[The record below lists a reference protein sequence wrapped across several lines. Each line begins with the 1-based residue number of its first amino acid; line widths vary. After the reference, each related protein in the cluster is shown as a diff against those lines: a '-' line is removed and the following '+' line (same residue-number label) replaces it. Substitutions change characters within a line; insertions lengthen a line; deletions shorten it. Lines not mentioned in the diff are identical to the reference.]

1 MLFRSPPPPPHRS
14 SRLSSIAPD
23 HADDFEVRI
32 LCAATTALY
41 SLASPLSAFIQVLC
55 AYAERIQSDTVLL
68 SPAQHAHLMQ
78 CVAAH
83 AQQQQDVQDARDKQQ
98 WDNANSGRRISQI
111 ANALASS
118 MSAAAAAAEA
128 AAQSAASHSMSLA
141 QEASSVLQGD
151 RGGADA
157 AAAGSFA
164 VAGGSGDH
172 TVDGSN
178 FGAGASSGM
187 VGAEG
192 GGSTAA
198 ATVAVPLATVLS
210 VSVPECMRTRSQD
223 PRSFYSMCERIVAA
237 ESCSFAA
244 MILLEVKPKLERLTA
259 AWDEGVSAPSV
270 CDVYI
275 TRYQAVV
282 RQLQT
287 LVYRSMC
294 PQLIQSDAVLAK
306 MCDTSRCRWDA
317 KQLRQTPH
325 EWVFDLVES
334 CREAWSYLRLQ
345 SNLGAGA
352 GITVTE
358 AVQEQIWAELCQA
371 AFDAALEGFSRAKR
385 CSPEGRA
392 VMLMDVAELEKG
404 LQDIHPVP
412 LRPVGGG
419 SSSAAVAGADTSPTP
434 RGQMVG
440 AKEYVDNFVHATHMP
455 EDDLI
460 LWVNQNWRSY
470 AYRHIVGLL
479 NMTLAGSAG
488 QGLLPM
494 SGSVAKRLKDAV
506 AHVDGLYDQIL
517 APGGAGAGGGGAAG
531 AASVDMQP
539 SAMTSAPSLAPLAS
553 PDAPP
558 VPEKSKEKEK
568 LSRRIAKSLGISK
581 SP

>member
-1 MLFRSPPPPPHRS
+1 
-14 SRLSSIAPD
+14 
-23 HADDFEVRI
+23 
-32 LCAATTALY
+32 
-41 SLASPLSAFIQVLC
+41 
-55 AYAERIQSDTVLL
+55 
-68 SPAQHAHLMQ
+68 
-78 CVAAH
+78 
-83 AQQQQDVQDARDKQQ
+83 
-98 WDNANSGRRISQI
+98 
-111 ANALASS
+111 

-128 AAQSAASHSMSLA
+128 AAQSAASHSLSLA

-151 RGGADA
+151 RGGVDAAGGSVAVTSGNYVAAGSSGDHPADGSGGGGGGGG
-157 AAAGSFA
+157 AAAGML
-164 VAGGSGDH
+164 GG
-172 TVDGSN
+172 
-178 FGAGASSGM
+178 
-187 VGAEG
+187 EG
-192 GGSTAA
+192 GGGSSSSTAT

-223 PRSFYSMCERIVAA
+223 QRSFYSMCERIVAA

-244 MILLEVKPKLERLTA
+244 MILLEIKPKLERLTA
-259 AWDEGVSAPSV
+259 VWDEGISAPSACV
-270 CDVYI
+270 VYI
-275 TRYQAVV
+275 SRYQAVV

-306 MCDTSRCRWDA
+306 MCDSSRCRWDA

-334 CREAWSYLRLQ
+334 CRETWSYLRLQ

-371 AFDAALEGFSRAKR
+371 AFDTALEGFSRAKR

-412 LRPVGGG
+412 LRKVGGG
-419 SSSAAVAGADTSPTP
+419 DVVAAGTEASPVP

-460 LWVNQNWRSY
+460 VWVNHNWRSY

-488 QGLLPM
+488 LTALTM
-494 SGSVAKRLKDAV
+494 SGVAAKRLKDAI
-506 AHVDGLYDQIL
+506 AHVDSLYEQLL
-517 APGGAGAGGGGAAG
+517 APGSAGVGVGVGPTD
-531 AASVDMQP
+531 SQP
-539 SAMTSAPSLAPLAS
+539 SAMAMASAASLPLAPLAA